1 MDRKVRGITIMEVLV
16 VMAIIA
22 VLASA
27 SIFGLINL
35 VQRERL
41 YSAMTQVANDL
52 KEVQFSSMSSNM
64 VWGVRFCAN
73 QNEYKIFAVN
83 PANVS
88 GGCRMDAF
96 SVDANSS
103 CVGGG
108 CPRDASPYCTNDAT
122 TQRLVSLPPGV
133 SPEADFYV
141 LFDRRG
147 YPLNWNCG
155 IGAGSIILR
164 NSYGSRTVIVD
175 NVGRIRYE

>member
-1 MDRKVRGITIMEVLV
+1 MDRKVKGITIMEVLV

-22 VLASA
+22 ILASA
-27 SIFGLINL
+27 SILSLRNL

-52 KEVQFSSMSSNM
+52 KEVQFRSMSSNM

-73 QNEYKIFAVN
+73 QSQYKIFAVD
-83 PANVS
+83 PAT
-88 GGCRMDAF
+88 
-96 SVDANSS
+96 
-103 CVGGG
+103 VGGG
-108 CPRDASPYCTNDAT
+108 CPRDASPSCTNDAT

-147 YPLNWNCG
+147 YPLNWSCG
-155 IGAGSIILR
+155 IAAGNITLR

-175 NVGRIRYE
+175 RVGRIRYE

>member
-22 VLASA
+22 ILASA
-27 SIFGLINL
+27 SIFSLRNL

-52 KEVQFSSMSSNM
+52 KEVQFRSMSSNM
-64 VWGVRFCAN
+64 IWGVRFCEN
-73 QNEYKIFAVN
+73 QSQYKIFAVD
-83 PANVS
+83 PSAV
-88 GGCRMDAF
+88 
-96 SVDANSS
+96 V
-103 CVGGG
+103 GG
-108 CPRDASPYCTNDAT
+108 CPRDASLSCTNDAT

-133 SPEADFYV
+133 FPQADFYV

-147 YPLNWNCG
+147 YPLDWNCG
-155 IGAGSIILR
+155 IGAVSIILR

-175 NVGRIRYE
+175 SVGRIRYE

>member
-22 VLASA
+22 ILASA
-27 SIFGLINL
+27 SIFGLQNL

-52 KEVQFSSMSSNM
+52 KEVQFRSMSSNM

-73 QNEYKIFAVN
+73 QSQYKIFAVD
-83 PANVS
+83 PAT
-88 GGCRMDAF
+88 
-96 SVDANSS
+96 
-103 CVGGG
+103 VGGG
-108 CPRDASPYCTNDAT
+108 CPGDADPSCENDAT

-133 SPEADFYV
+133 LPQADFYV

-147 YPLNWNCG
+147 YPLNENCG
-155 IGAGSIILR
+155 IRAGNITLS

-175 NVGRIRYE
+175 RVGRIRYE

>member
-1 MDRKVRGITIMEVLV
+1 MDRKVKGITIMEVLV

-22 VLASA
+22 ILASA
-27 SIFGLINL
+27 SILGLRNL

-52 KEVQFSSMSSNM
+52 KEVQFRSMSSNM

-73 QNEYKIFAVN
+73 QSQYKIFAVD
-83 PANVS
+83 PATV
-88 GGCRMDAF
+88 
-96 SVDANSS
+96 V
-103 CVGGG
+103 GG
-108 CPRDASPYCTNDAT
+108 CPRDADPSCTNDST

-133 SPEADFYV
+133 LPQANYYV

-147 YPLNWNCG
+147 YPLNWSCG
-155 IGAGSIILR
+155 IGAVSITLS

-175 NVGRIRYE
+175 SVGRIRYE

>member
-22 VLASA
+22 ILASA
-27 SIFGLINL
+27 SILGLRNL

-52 KEVQFSSMSSNM
+52 KEAQFRSMSSNS

-73 QNEYKIFAVN
+73 QNQYKIFAVN

-88 GGCRMDAF
+88 GGC
-96 SVDANSS
+96 
-103 CVGGG
+103 
-108 CPRDASPYCTNDAT
+108 PRDVNTSCTNDAT

-133 SPEADFYV
+133 SPEANFYV

-147 YPLNWNCG
+147 YPLDWSCG
-155 IGAGSIILR
+155 IVAGNITLK

-175 NVGRIRYE
+175 SLGRIRYE

>member
-1 MDRKVRGITIMEVLV
+1 MDRKVKGITIMEVLV

-22 VLASA
+22 ILASA

-52 KEVQFSSMSSNM
+52 KEVQFRSMSSNM
-64 VWGVRFCAN
+64 IWGVRFCEN
-73 QNEYKIFAVN
+73 QNEYKIFAVD
-83 PANVS
+83 PAT
-88 GGCRMDAF
+88 
-96 SVDANSS
+96 
-103 CVGGG
+103 VGGG
-108 CPRDASPYCTNDAT
+108 CPRDADPSCTNDAT
-122 TQRLVSLPPGV
+122 TQRLVPLPPGV
-133 SPEADFYV
+133 FPERDYYV

-155 IGAGSIILR
+155 IGAGNVTLR

-175 NVGRIRYE
+175 RVGRIRYE

>member
-16 VMAIIA
+16 VMALIA
-22 VLASA
+22 ILASA
-27 SIFGLINL
+27 SILGLRNL

-52 KEVQFSSMSSNM
+52 KEVQFRSMSSNM

-73 QNEYKIFAVN
+73 QNEYKIFAVD
-83 PANVS
+83 PAT
-88 GGCRMDAF
+88 
-96 SVDANSS
+96 
-103 CVGGG
+103 VGGG
-108 CPRDASPYCTNDAT
+108 CPRDVDPSCTSDAT

-133 SPEADFYV
+133 SPGANFYV

-155 IGAGSIILR
+155 IGAGNITLR
-164 NSYGSRTVIVD
+164 NSYGIRTVIVD
-175 NVGRIRYE
+175 RVGRIRYE

>member
-1 MDRKVRGITIMEVLV
+1 MDRKVKGITIMEVLV

-22 VLASA
+22 ILASA
-27 SIFGLINL
+27 SVLGLRNL

-52 KEVQFSSMSSNM
+52 KEVQFRSMSSNS

-73 QNEYKIFAVN
+73 QSQYKIFAVD
-83 PANVS
+83 PS
-88 GGCRMDAF
+88 T
-96 SVDANSS
+96 
-103 CVGGG
+103 VGGG
-108 CPRDASPYCTNDAT
+108 CPRDANPSCTNDAT

-147 YPLNWNCG
+147 YPLNWSCG
-155 IGAGSIILR
+155 IGAGNITLR

-175 NVGRIRYE
+175 SVGRIRYE

>member
-1 MDRKVRGITIMEVLV
+1 MDRKVKGITIMEVLV

-22 VLASA
+22 ILASA
-27 SIFGLINL
+27 SILGLRNM

-52 KEVQFSSMSSNM
+52 KDVQFRSMSSNST
-64 VWGVRFCAN
+64 WGVRFCVN
-73 QNEYKIFAVN
+73 QNQYKIFAVN

-88 GGCRMDAF
+88 GGC
-96 SVDANSS
+96 
-103 CVGGG
+103 
-108 CPRDASPYCTNDAT
+108 PRDANPSCTNDAT

-133 SPEADFYV
+133 SPQADFYV

-147 YPLNWNCG
+147 YPLNWSCG
-155 IGAGSIILR
+155 IGAGNITLS

-175 NVGRIRYE
+175 RLGRIRYE

>member
-22 VLASA
+22 ILASA
-27 SIFGLINL
+27 SIFGLRNL

-52 KEVQFSSMSSNM
+52 KEVQFRSMSSNM

-73 QNEYKIFAVN
+73 QSQYKIFAVD
-83 PANVS
+83 PAT
-88 GGCRMDAF
+88 
-96 SVDANSS
+96 
-103 CVGGG
+103 VGGG
-108 CPRDASPYCTNDAT
+108 CPRDANPSCTNDAT

-147 YPLNWNCG
+147 YPLNWSCG
-155 IGAGSIILR
+155 IGAVSITLR

-175 NVGRIRYE
+175 SVGRIRYE

>member
-22 VLASA
+22 ILASA
-27 SIFGLINL
+27 SILGLRNL

-52 KEVQFSSMSSNM
+52 KEAQFRSMSSNST
-64 VWGVRFCAN
+64 WGVRFCGGVS
-73 QNEYKIFAVN
+73 QYKIFAVD
-83 PANVS
+83 PAT
-88 GGCRMDAF
+88 
-96 SVDANSS
+96 
-103 CVGGG
+103 VGGG
-108 CPRDASPYCTNDAT
+108 CPRDADPSCTNDAT

-133 SPEADFYV
+133 LPQADFYV

-147 YPLNWNCG
+147 YPLNWSCG
-155 IGAGSIILR
+155 IVAGNITLR

-175 NVGRIRYE
+175 SVGRIRYE

>member
-1 MDRKVRGITIMEVLV
+1 MDRKVRGITVMEVLV

-22 VLASA
+22 ILASA
-27 SIFGLINL
+27 SILGLRNL

-52 KEVQFSSMSSNM
+52 KEAQFRSMSSNS

-73 QNEYKIFAVN
+73 QNQYKIFAVN

-88 GGCRMDAF
+88 GGC
-96 SVDANSS
+96 
-103 CVGGG
+103 
-108 CPRDASPYCTNDAT
+108 PRDANTSCTNDAT
-122 TQRLVSLPPGV
+122 TQRLVQLPPGV
-133 SPEADFYV
+133 SPETNFYV

-147 YPLNWNCG
+147 YPLDWSCG
-155 IGAGSIILR
+155 IGAGNITLR

-175 NVGRIRYE
+175 RVGRIRYE

>member
-1 MDRKVRGITIMEVLV
+1 MDRKVKGITIMEVLV

-22 VLASA
+22 ILASA
-27 SIFGLINL
+27 SIMGLRNL

-52 KEVQFSSMSSNM
+52 KEVQFRSMSSNNL
-64 VWGVRFCAN
+64 WGVRFCEN
-73 QNEYKIFAVN
+73 QSQYKIFAVD
-83 PANVS
+83 PSTV
-88 GGCRMDAF
+88 
-96 SVDANSS
+96 
-103 CVGGG
+103 GG
-108 CPRDASPYCTNDAT
+108 CPRDANPSCTNDAT

-147 YPLNWNCG
+147 YPLNWSCG
-155 IGAGSIILR
+155 IVAGRITLS

-175 NVGRIRYE
+175 RVGRIRYE

>member
-22 VLASA
+22 ILASA
-27 SIFGLINL
+27 SIFGLRNL

-52 KEVQFSSMSSNM
+52 KEVQFRSMSSNM

-73 QNEYKIFAVN
+73 QSQYKIFAVN
-83 PANVS
+83 PAKVS
-88 GGCRMDAF
+88 A
-96 SVDANSS
+96 
-103 CVGGG
+103 G
-108 CPRDASPYCTNDAT
+108 CPRDASPSCTNDAT

-147 YPLNWNCG
+147 YPLNWSCG
-155 IGAGSIILR
+155 IGAVSITLK
-164 NSYGSRTVIVD
+164 NSYGRRTVIVD
-175 NVGRIRYE
+175 SVGRIRYE

>member
-1 MDRKVRGITIMEVLV
+1 MDRKVKGITIMEVLV

-22 VLASA
+22 ILASA
-27 SIFGLINL
+27 GILGLRNL

-41 YSAMTQVANDL
+41 YSAMTQVANEL
-52 KEVQFSSMSSNM
+52 KEVQFRSMSSNM

-73 QNEYKIFAVN
+73 QNQYKIFAVD
-83 PANVS
+83 PS
-88 GGCRMDAF
+88 T
-96 SVDANSS
+96 
-103 CVGGG
+103 VGGG
-108 CPRDASPYCTNDAT
+108 CPRDANPSCTNDAT

-147 YPLNWNCG
+147 YPLNWSCG
-155 IGAGSIILR
+155 IGAVSITLS

-175 NVGRIRYE
+175 SVGRIRYE